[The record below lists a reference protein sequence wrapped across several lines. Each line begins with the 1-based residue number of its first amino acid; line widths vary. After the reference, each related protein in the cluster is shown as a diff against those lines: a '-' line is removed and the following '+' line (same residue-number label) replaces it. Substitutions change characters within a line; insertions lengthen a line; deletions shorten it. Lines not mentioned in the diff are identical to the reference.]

1 MDWMLNVAKDNIKS
15 VIDTFASVASSAF
28 SNFTLYDAIDIFL
41 LTAFFFFVFRFMK
54 GKKIGSL
61 IVGVLVCF
69 IAYAVASVF
78 SLSSIKFILSGL
90 FQIGMLAFIILF
102 QPEIR
107 DLLERLGSKSI
118 VRLFSIGDSSKR
130 ENLSYQVIDNICSA
144 VRDLSSTKTGAL
156 IVIERTTQLDEVTR
170 TGVAINADV
179 NSYLLRNLFYDKAP
193 LHDGAVVIDE
203 GRIASAGCIL
213 PLTRRSDFEGDL
225 GTRHKAAIGLSE
237 ICDAIIIVVSEETGI
252 ISVAMDYTLTRDYTA
267 DTLRKFLLKNMLHD
281 SEADN

>member
-1 MDWMLNVAKDNIKS
+1 MDWMLNVAKDNIKA
-15 VIDTFASVASSAF
+15 VIDTFTSVASSAF

-41 LTAFFFFVFRFMK
+41 LTVFFFFVFRFMK
-54 GKKIGSL
+54 GKKLGSL

-281 SEADN
+281 SEAEN

>member
-1 MDWMLNVAKDNIKS
+1 MDWMLNVAKYNIKAI
-15 VIDTFASVASSAF
+15 IDTFASVASSAF
-28 SNFTLYDAIDIFL
+28 SNFSLYDAIDIFL
-41 LTAFFFFVFRFMK
+41 LTVFFFFVFKFMK
-54 GKKIGSL
+54 GKKLGSL

-69 IAYAVASVF
+69 IAYAIASVF
-78 SLSSIKFILSGL
+78 SLSGIKFILSGL

-118 VRLFSIGDSSKR
+118 VRLFSIGDSGKR
-130 ENLSYQVIDNICSA
+130 ENLNYQVIDNICSA

-170 TGVAINADV
+170 TGVTINADV

-252 ISVAMDYTLTRDYTA
+252 ISVAMDYTLTRNYTA

-281 SEADN
+281 SEAEN

>member
-1 MDWMLNVAKDNIKS
+1 MDWMLNVAKDNIKA

-28 SNFTLYDAIDIFL
+28 LNFTLYDAIDIFL
-41 LTAFFFFVFRFMK
+41 LTIFFFFVFRFMK
-54 GKKIGSL
+54 GKKLGSL

-281 SEADN
+281 SEAEN

>member
-1 MDWMLNVAKDNIKS
+1 MDWMLNVAKDNIKA

-41 LTAFFFFVFRFMK
+41 LTVFFFFVFRFMK
-54 GKKIGSL
+54 GKKLGSL

-281 SEADN
+281 SEAEN